1 LDTNSTQDQEQMDIR
16 QQLLNKR
23 DMKAKPHLE
32 QYAPLWIVDE
42 KILIEDEAVQFDV
55 VFQHHEY
62 GWVKRRY
69 RYDGF
74 NNVLYH
80 KGQTPFSEEDAL
92 ALSTKES
99 YVSATVADIPN
110 AYGG

>member
-1 LDTNSTQDQEQMDIR
+1 MDA
-16 QQLLNKR
+16 QHLLAQR
-23 DMKAKPHLE
+23 DAKAKPHLE
-32 QYAPLWIVDE
+32 QYAPVWIVTE
-42 KILIEDEAVQFDV
+42 KIIPEDEAVLFEV
-55 VFQHHEY
+55 VFQHNLY

-80 KGQTPFSEEDAL
+80 KGQTLMSEDDVL
-92 ALSTKES
+92 ALQDKEP
-99 YVSATVADIPN
+99 YIIATVMDIPN